1 MNICPNCGLPKEAC
15 ICGELEKTKQKI
27 RIQKTTRKFGKYVTV
42 ISGLDKNVKE
52 IAKQLKEKLACGGTV
67 KDNNIEL
74 QGDHVK
80 KAQEKLIELGFDK
93 ENIEEIA

>member
-27 RIQKTTRKFGKYVTV
+27 RIQKATRKFGKHVTV
-42 ISGLDKNVKE
+42 VSGIDKNIKE

-67 KDNNIEL
+67 KENTIEL
-74 QGDHVK
+74 QGDHIK
-80 KAQEKLIELGFDK
+80 KTKEKLIELGYDK